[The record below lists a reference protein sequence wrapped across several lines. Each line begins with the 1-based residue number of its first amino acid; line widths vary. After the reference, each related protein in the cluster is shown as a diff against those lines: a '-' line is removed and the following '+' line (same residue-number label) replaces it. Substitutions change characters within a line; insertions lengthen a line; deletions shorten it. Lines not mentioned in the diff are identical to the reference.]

1 MKSKIKFGRNIIAV
15 LLCILIS
22 VSSAVPAFAMEL
34 EEDEITVYG
43 DDAPVELPDRVTTAV
58 HAIHALIN
66 RIDANEKQARLNA
79 KKWTTIAS
87 NYFGTAMSVV
97 KNISSIISLI
107 NGTRTLLMNL
117 GVLENET
124 DMTQSII
131 EGINSIRMAVNEID
145 KNVDEIQETLINEF
159 SELDLKFQ
167 EQEYNHYKDDV
178 WARFYSDAVVPLV
191 TYQNE
196 YNDDVNRLL
205 MDYIE
210 QWQGDE
216 NGECPMGL
224 RALYGEDGNGGFIQ
238 VYSGKNLGEVGE
250 KLPRE
255 PKGSVD
261 SVPVAYSL
269 TLPSKYIGAN
279 FDSVT
284 SLTSK
289 NCFDLLIEALEKGI
303 YQAAENKE
311 LEAYGGFDTVW
322 SYLTEEEKRETAKEF
337 AEDLADSLAFTCAYN
352 AANERRFASDVKS
365 AYENFVKWVQGEE
378 SLTSPA
384 YAQLKMLALTHGF
397 EGEIKTQ
404 ADTVAAYLML
414 MGTNFATFTQTVV
427 LLSKAHGEDDCEEI
441 KSQWIK
447 SETSILNDFSSF
459 LTGNPNY
466 CYQLNKS
473 VEYRNTAVSSELSF
487 AYGRNGVLVNPETDV
502 QKYKEYCTSTP
513 WIIYEKDAMYSDNKD
528 TASEQKSASGNFI
541 KSNTISSKD
550 AKLIYAMYK
559 SSKSTDSFAEYLAS
573 NKVAT
578 NAESVAD
585 KIITSFETGTFD
597 LNKGIEMKCYLP
609 TGHASSYVKDGMT
622 YAVSTGISDDLASDY
637 YLVKDNAKGSLFN
650 TKNGSVNENAII
662 AARAFY
668 GEEKWTNIDEM
679 DVFSTVPVSFK
690 STLLSDKEVENL
702 KIDPGLNERLM
713 VDCSFSADYGSLV
726 STELNTYTF
735 PANTEKVADKYFG
748 NEIKFDS
755 IVFKG
760 IPEEIADNAFKGVGT
775 QAKRC
780 LLTVPAGFETGSLE
794 GEWHGGYFGNTKITV
809 SKNDG
814 SNEEKKVVA
823 VNGAPLSTV
832 VNPFEAPEHRTFA
845 GWSYSEHTG
854 EVADISDPVMAGLT
868 LYAVWKYDHEHE
880 FEISKEAVT
889 ATCTENGATAERTCK
904 ICGCK
909 EYSVS
914 IPAFGH
920 SCVFEKRDD
929 GNYSAVCTECTYST
943 ILYPKDC
950 NTFTVWC
957 ENNQSS
963 DVTFINDKYNGNS
976 VSINKSGV
984 YVVENNNKNSATPER
999 ISVNDGVK
1007 ASIGLA
1013 GVNIAPPQRVPA
1025 LNSGNG
1031 TVHITL
1037 VDGTENRLT
1046 GGGDCPALQTGGNLI
1061 VDGGGSLIAVAAVK
1075 SAVKTSGLNTVFKSG
1090 RIYAD
1095 GGEYYGIEAAGAQN
1109 NFVISKEACVYS
1121 SNGLNAVPVNE
1132 NGENVYLLC
1141 IENEENKIITV
1152 DGEELPYTSSPCDNN
1167 AYVFLTD
1174 EEHEITLGGESFDGE
1189 FIDGHYYFEKEFGD
1203 FTVKYTNLNAFD
1215 YEDGVLT
1222 VKSSDPVIIK
1232 NTKPQEATTDRIL
1245 VKRGVCANITLN
1257 GVNIVEDDCVSP
1269 LKIEEYVSGD
1279 VRITLAEGSEN
1290 TLVGGSGCAGIS
1302 KNGKY
1307 GTLTIDGKGTLNAT
1321 GGFDSAAIGSDNG
1334 KTVHGI
1340 IINDGVINATVNSYR
1355 AAAIG
1360 SGCVDADSAPSG
1372 EKVYTAE
1379 GIIINGGTINARS
1392 KDSAAIGGGDN
1403 DSVAGKTFAVKD
1415 IIINGGTVNAKS
1427 ENAQYSI
1434 GAGVYTAAENI
1445 RINGGIVTAE
1455 ATGVTGMSAGS
1466 GGDRKIGG
1474 IGANLGTDNLVIEK
1488 DASVKAGFEPES
1500 PVNGEGCRVYLN
1512 EIPTGGNDR
1521 ITIDGKLFPYSS
1533 HNGEKKV
1540 YVYLPKD
1547 SEIKKVYSF
1556 VIEESERGTVTAN
1569 TEAPATGD
1577 EVKLYATVNEG
1588 YVFKGFEVTPMVE
1601 LDDDTFIM
1609 PDWSVTARGIFS
1621 HIGTV
1626 TIKDCENC
1634 TVTPSKS
1641 IAETGEK
1648 ITLRIVPDE
1657 GMKLSEWV
1665 VETENAEIT
1674 NNTFTMPDEDVVIS
1688 CVCVP
1693 KAHTLTWNVD
1703 GEKNT
1708 QTLDFGSEINPPENP
1723 VKEGCTF
1730 EGWYPE
1736 VAQTMPDED
1745 VEYVAVF
1752 TPDTYYAT
1760 FVAGG
1765 KTVAKIPYSVEDFSI
1780 DEPYCPDKTGYVSS
1794 WEEYTLVP
1802 GGVTVNAEYTPEI
1815 YKAKFVADGKIV
1827 EEIPYTVETLSI
1839 DAPVIPSKDGYTAKW
1854 SEYTLVA
1861 GGITVNAVYTA
1872 TVHEHTFATKYSYND
1887 TMHWYASTCGH
1898 DDIAKGLGEHTFG
1911 DGIVAG
1917 NSTIYICTECSYVKI
1932 VSNEIVELKE
1942 KAIAEIEAAAGTE
1955 RSEAMESAV
1964 ELAELAVERAT
1975 TAEEIES
1982 AKESGLAVI
1991 KASQFAIGNCTVNG
2005 SILYMKA
2012 PVLTTENFYENYVIN
2027 KDASVQVTPLA
2038 ESIIGTGS
2046 KVQATYFNSWTDE
2059 YTIVIPGDLNGD
2071 GVCDVIDATLAESAA
2086 KKHTVATDIQI
2097 YAANGCAGDEIDI
2110 TSYQNV
2116 VNMSLK

>member
-1 MKSKIKFGRNIIAV
+1 MESKYGFAKKLMSV
-15 LLCILIS
+15 LLCFLIAIS
-22 VSSAVPAFAMEL
+22 TAVPAFAME
-34 EEDEITVYG
+34 EDEITVFG
-43 DDAPVELPDRVTTAV
+43 DEAPIELPDRTTSV
-58 HAIHALIN
+58 LNAIQALIH
-66 RIDANEKQARLNA
+66 RMDVDAKQARLKA
-79 KKWTTIAS
+79 SKWTTIAS
-87 NYFGTAMSVV
+87 NYFGTAMGVV
-97 KNISSIISLI
+97 KNMSSIISLI
-107 NGTRTLLMNL
+107 NGSRILLMNL
-117 GVLENET
+117 GVLENEY
-124 DMTQSII
+124 DSTQSII

-196 YNDDVNRLL
+196 YNDDVNRIL
-205 MDYIE
+205 MNYIE

-238 VYSGKNLGEVGE
+238 VYSGKNLGEVGD

-261 SVPVAYSL
+261 SVPVSYSI

-279 FDSVT
+279 FDSVKA
-284 SLTSK
+284 LTSK

-447 SETSILNDFSSF
+447 SETGILNDFSSF

-466 CYQLNKS
+466 CYQLNRS

-502 QKYKEYCTSTP
+502 QKYKEYCTSTR
-513 WIIYEKDAMYSDNKD
+513 WMIYEKDAMYSDNKD
-528 TASEQKSASGNFI
+528 IAAEQKRASENFI

-585 KIITSFETGTFD
+585 KIITSFETGNFD

-609 TGHASSYVKDGMT
+609 TGHASSYVKDGST

-668 GEEKWTNIDEM
+668 GEEKWTNLDEM

-702 KIDPGLNERLM
+702 KIDPDLNERLM
-713 VDCSFSADYGSLV
+713 VNCSFSADYGSLV

-735 PANTEKVADKYFG
+735 PTNTKKIADKYFG
-748 NEIKFDS
+748 NEIEFDS

-780 LLTVPAGFETGSLE
+780 LLTVPEGFETGSLE

-814 SNEEKKVVA
+814 SNEEKTVVA

-832 VNPFEAPEHRTFA
+832 VNPFETPEHKTFA
-845 GWSYSEHTG
+845 GWSYSEYTG
-854 EVADISDPVMAGLT
+854 EVADSNDSIIPAIT

-880 FEISKEAVT
+880 FEISKEAVA
-889 ATCTENGATAERTCK
+889 ATCTEDGATAERTCK

-914 IPAFGH
+914 IPALGH
-920 SCVFEKRDD
+920 SCVCEKTEQ
-929 GNYSAVCTECTYST
+929 GNYNVACTACSYTNL
-943 ILYPKDC
+943 LYPKTCGD
-950 NTFTVWC
+950 FTVWV
-957 ENNQSS
+957 NYQYND
-963 DVTFINDKYNGNS
+963 DVTFVTDKYNGNS
-976 VSINKSGV
+976 ISVNTSGV
-984 YVVENNNKNSATPER
+984 YVIETNKSYATTQF

-1007 ASIGLA
+1007 ASICLA
-1013 GVNIAPPQRVPA
+1013 GVKVAPFSRVPA
-1025 LNSGNG
+1025 LNAGNG
-1031 TVHITL
+1031 TLHITL
-1037 VDGTENRLT
+1037 VDGTENTLT
-1046 GGGDCPALQTGGNLI
+1046 GGGDQSAIQAGGNLI
-1061 VDGGGSLIAVAAVK
+1061 FDGNGSLEAN
-1075 SAVKTSGLNTVFKSG
+1075 SQVKTAISVSGFSTVFKSG
-1090 RIYAD
+1090 KITAD
-1095 GGEYYGIEAAGAQN
+1095 GGPYYGVGVQSGSSDKE
-1109 NFVISKEACVYS
+1109 FVIYPEACLYS
-1121 SNGLNAVPVNE
+1121 VNGLGATAVNKDGEKVYPV
-1132 NGENVYLLC
+1132 C
-1141 IENEENKIITV
+1141 IENSEGKVITV
-1152 DGEELPYTSSPCDNN
+1152 DGKEMPYTNAPNTEK
-1167 AYVFLTD
+1167 AYVYLTAG
-1174 EEHEITLGGESFDGE
+1174 EHDIKLGGEDLNAVMVDGR
-1189 FIDGHYYFEKEFGD
+1189 YCFEKQLGD
-1203 FTVKYTNLNAFD
+1203 FTVTTADFD
-1215 YEDGVLT
+1215 AVTYSEGLLT
-1222 VKSSDPVIIK
+1222 VRLSEPVIIK
-1232 NTKPQEATTDRIL
+1232 NTDPDTPTTDRIF
-1245 VKRGVCANITLN
+1245 VEGNVGANITLD
-1257 GVNIVEDDCVSP
+1257 GVNIAEDDSYSP
-1269 LKIEEYVSGD
+1269 FKIADNSSGNTK
-1279 VRITLAEGSEN
+1279 ITLAENSVN
-1290 TLVGGSGCAGIS
+1290 TLGGGYNCAGIS
-1302 KNGKY
+1302 KNGEY
-1307 GTLTIDGKGTLNAT
+1307 GTLTIDGKGTLNVT
-1321 GGFDSAAIGSDNG
+1321 GGYDSAAIGSDNG

-1403 DSVAGKTFAVKD
+1403 DSVQGKIFAVKD
-1415 IIINGGTVNAKS
+1415 IIINGGTVNAVS

-1455 ATGVTGMSAGS
+1455 STGVSGMSAGS
-1466 GGDRKIGG
+1466 GGDRQIGG
-1474 IGANLGTDNLVIEK
+1474 IGANLGTDGLVIEK
-1488 DASVKAGFEPES
+1488 NASVKAGFEPES
-1500 PVNGEGCRVYLN
+1500 PVNGEGQRVYLN

-1521 ITIDGKLFPYSS
+1521 ITIDGKLFPYSR

-1588 YVFKGFEVTPMVE
+1588 YVFKGFEVTPAVE
-1601 LDDDTFIM
+1601 LDGDTFIM

-1657 GMKLSEWV
+1657 GMELSEWV

-1674 NNTFTMPDEDVVIS
+1674 NNTFTMPDEDIVIS

-1693 KAHTLTWNVD
+1693 KTHTLTWNVD

-1708 QTLDFGSEINPPENP
+1708 QTLDFGSKINPPENP

-1765 KTVAKIPYSVEDFSI
+1765 KTVAKIPYTVEDSSI

-1794 WEEYTLVP
+1794 WEDYTLVP

-1827 EEIPYTVETLSI
+1827 EEVPYTVETVSI
-1839 DAPVIPSKDGYTAKW
+1839 NAPVIPAKDGYTAKW

-1898 DDIAKGLGEHTFG
+1898 EDIAKGLGEHTFG
-1911 DGIVAG
+1911 EGIKAG
-1917 NSTIYICTECSYVKI
+1917 NSTVYVCTECSYVKI

-1964 ELAELAVERAT
+1964 ELAELAIERAT

-1982 AKESGLAVI
+1982 AKQSGLAVI
-1991 KASQFAIGNCTVNG
+1991 KASQFAIDDCTVDGN
-2005 SILYMKA
+2005 ILYLSA
-2012 PVLTTENFYENYVIN
+2012 PMLTEEKFNEKYVVN
-2027 KDASVQVTPLA
+2027 KEASVQVTPSSD
-2038 ESIIGTGS
+2038 SILGTGS
-2046 KVQATYFNSWTDE
+2046 TIEITYYNGYTDE
-2059 YTIVIPGDLNGD
+2059 YTLVIPGDLNGD
-2071 GVCDVIDATLAESAA
+2071 GVCDVLDATLAERVASKNAS
-2086 KKHTVATDIQI
+2086 ATDAQM
-2097 YAANGCAGDEIDI
+2097 YAANGFASDVID
-2110 TSYQNV
+2110 TVSYQNV
-2116 VNMSLK
+2116 VNLSLD